1 MSREE
6 YRTQREL
13 LREIEDL
20 HRQMAAMRCDL
31 DALTHSKPWRLY
43 LFFAN
48 LFHFIVRFRS
58 LQGTKRNTKKIL
70 ISLKHRINRHPALK
84 SCIMGMLSHFPRLE
98 YRLKR
103 LGHFSQLRNFGYF
116 LNFGS
121 RWCPVLLRGRLF
133 NIDRSQVEGLK
144 LFCFS

>member
-103 LGHFSQLRNFGYF
+103 LGHNQSLDAAYVPGFSPAAESIYFQLKR
-116 LNFGS
+116 
-121 RWCPVLLRGRLF
+121 
-133 NIDRSQVEGLK
+133 IDEGDDVHED
-144 LFCFS
+144 SH